1 MSSLYFTC
9 PAIRTITYTPGSF
22 NTVNGVTNAV
32 VPQIGKNNDVWT
44 VTVGDHGIVDPADG
58 HVVNLF
64 KQNTGGSGHIIG
76 DVSTVGTLPQTLK
89 FAFQLTIQLAVGVE
103 NFDLD
108 IWVGQGDTNGD
119 DLWWI
124 GSPSLAAQPL
134 AAQPL
139 AAQPH
144 CFNHAYVP
152 VVDATNQ
159 LVQVFNLGSLL
170 VSHFEFVG
178 QLVVVQDSPDQP
190 NWLGELPDSLFLD
203 QINLPGTH
211 DSAAINSDIHTFY
224 ACHYATLTA
233 QMLSGVRLFDIRISV
248 REVNGAFTFMTCHGE
263 IFSSCRF
270 NEFQTLPSALDE
282 FHTFLA
288 QNPTE
293 FLAISLKVDAW
304 NTVSLAQ
311 QPAALNALAA
321 LLQQYPVLAQEAM
334 PTLRET
340 RGRMYLLNRINDDL
354 RFGAPISWVDNTTGQ
369 LCEPIN
375 GRDFE
380 LYVQDQFKGLSTF
393 GATEEKFRVWT
404 AALPA
409 INPQPIDNNRRRL
422 LLNYASATYF
432 GVTGIYIMQ
441 DVLNFLGDAAL
452 APDNMRL
459 GWSLFDYEETAYP
472 LSTGGRANVVQL
484 FIASN
489 AHYWNYPRP
498 FRAG

>member
-9 PAIRTITYTPGSF
+9 PAIRTITYMPGSF

-32 VPQIGKNNDVWT
+32 VPQIGNNNDVWT
-44 VTVGDHGIVDPADG
+44 VTVGDDGIEDLADG
-58 HVVNLF
+58 HVANLF
-64 KQNTGGSGHIIG
+64 ERNTGGLGHIIG
-76 DVSTVGTLPQTLK
+76 DVSTVGTLPETLK

-124 GSPSLAAQPL
+124 GSPSLAAQPHYL
-134 AAQPL
+134 NL
-139 AAQPH
+139 
-144 CFNHAYVP
+144 AYVP
-152 VVDATNQ
+152 VFDATNQ

-170 VSHFEFVG
+170 VSHFLFVG

-211 DSAAINSDIHTFY
+211 DSAAINPDIHTFY
-224 ACHYATLTA
+224 ACHYTTLTA

-248 REVNGAFTFMTCHGE
+248 REVSGAFTFVTCHGA
-263 IFSSCRF
+263 IGSSYGF

-288 QNPTE
+288 QNQKE

-304 NTVSLAQ
+304 NNVSPAQ

-334 PTLRET
+334 PTLGET
-340 RGRMYLLNRINDDL
+340 RGLMYLLNRINDEL
-354 RFGAPISWVDNTTGQ
+354 RFGAPITWLDNTTGQ
-369 LCEPIN
+369 LCEPTT

-380 LYVQDQFKGLSTF
+380 LYVQDQFKELPTF

-404 AALPA
+404 AAITA
-409 INPQPIDNNRRRL
+409 INPQPFDNNRRCL

-441 DVLNFLGDAAL
+441 DVLNFLGDPTL
-452 APDNMRL
+452 ARDNMRL

-489 AHYWNYPRP
+489 AQYWNYPRP

>member
-32 VPQIGKNNDVWT
+32 VPQIGHTNDVWT
-44 VTVGDHGIVDPADG
+44 VTVDDDGIVDPADD

-76 DVSTVGTLPQTLK
+76 DVSTVGPLPQTLK

-124 GSPSLAAQPL
+124 GSPSLAAQPHSL
-134 AAQPL
+134 NL
-139 AAQPH
+139 
-144 CFNHAYVP
+144 AYVP
-152 VVDATNQ
+152 VFDATNQ

-170 VSHFEFVG
+170 VSHFLFVG
-178 QLVVVQDSPDQP
+178 QLVVAQDSPDQP
-190 NWLGELPDSLFLD
+190 NWLGGLPDNLFLD

-211 DSAAINSDIHTFY
+211 DSAAINSNILPLYPRPTVIVY
-224 ACHYATLTA
+224 ACHYTTLTA
-233 QMLSGVRLFDIRISV
+233 QMTSGVRLFDIRISV
-248 REVNGAFTFMTCHGE
+248 HESNGAFTFVTCHGA
-263 IFSSCRF
+263 IGSSRGF

-282 FHTFLA
+282 FHAFLA

-304 NTVSLAQ
+304 NTVSPAQ

-321 LLQQYPVLAQEAM
+321 LLHQYPVLAQEAM
-334 PTLRET
+334 PTLEET
-340 RGRMYLLNRINDDL
+340 RGLMYLLNRINDEL
-354 RFGAPISWVDNTTGQ
+354 RFGAPISWVDNTAGQ
-369 LCEPIN
+369 LCEPTT

-380 LYVQDQFKGLSTF
+380 LYVQDQFKGLPTF

-404 AALPA
+404 AALPN
-409 INPQPIDNNRRRL
+409 INPPVVDNNRRRL

-441 DVLNFLGDAAL
+441 DVLNFLGDATL